1 MNLVGK
7 IINNRYEI
15 LEKTGIGGMATVYV
29 AKDLTLSRFVAIK
42 VLKDEFT
49 TDEEFIRRFEAEAQ
63 SAARL
68 SHSNI
73 VSIYDV
79 GNEDNIYYIVMELVR
94 GKTLKQIITEEGT
107 LPWKWALDISIQIAS
122 ALEAAHKQGIV
133 HRDIKPHNIII
144 TEDGVAKVTD
154 FGIAKAVSNSTIT
167 AFGTT
172 IGSVHYFSPEQAKG
186 SYTDAKSDLYSLGI
200 VMYEMLTG
208 KVPFDADTSVSVA
221 LKHMQE
227 DPEAP
232 KNINDE
238 IPQSVNDII
247 LKAMKKEPLARYQ
260 SASSMI
266 VDLKKALNNPDGDFV
281 EEEDI
286 SDGMTRRMDAITD
299 DMLDKKQ
306 ASTETSSSKETERN
320 KRSNKTEKKEGFF
333 KKHPKAKIPIII
345 ISLILVFV
353 LALGGTTL
361 IMNIT
366 TPKEVVLP
374 NLVNMTEAEAK
385 EALDKINVKYEKI
398 NEIYSTTVEA
408 GKIISQEPGA
418 NKTVREKST
427 VEVVVSKGTET
438 TTVPKVVGMQFEEAI
453 NLLQEYK
460 LDYEKIE
467 EPSKTVEA
475 GVVISQDTAADTTA
489 NAGDKIKIH
498 VSTGIPKVKVPS
510 VIGKSEADARSA
522 LTSVGLKV
530 EIKTA
535 EDTSKDNNVVI
546 SQSINAGDEVEEET
560 TVTITVNHYEET
572 KQISVTVNI
581 AKLLGEN
588 TQVPKGSSPEK
599 ITLIVTAGGKTET
612 RTVNRTDSS
621 ITITMTV
628 PKKTLEVRVDIG
640 SEYSSSK
647 TVNKDET
654 SVTF

>member
-1 MNLVGK
+1 MNLIGK
-7 IINNRYEI
+7 IIDNRYEI
-15 LEKTGIGGMATVYV
+15 LEKTGVGGMATVYV

-49 TDEEFIRRFEAEAQ
+49 TDEEFIRRFNTEAQ
-63 SAARL
+63 SAASL

-227 DPEAP
+227 DPEEP
-232 KNINDE
+232 KNVNPE

-266 VDLKKALNNPDGDFV
+266 IDLKKALTNPEGDFV

-299 DMLDKKQ
+299 DMLDKNKNEK
-306 ASTETSSSKETERN
+306 TPSSNKDAGKSRN
-320 KRSNKTEKKEGFF
+320 NKTEKKEGFF

-345 ISLILVFV
+345 VSLILVFM
-353 LALGGTTL
+353 LALGSTTL

-374 NLVNMTEAEAK
+374 DLTNMTEAEAK
-385 EALDKINVKYEKI
+385 AALEKINVKYEKI
-398 NEIYSTTVEA
+398 NEIYSPTVEA
-408 GKIISQEPGA
+408 GRIISQDPGA
-418 NKTVREKST
+418 NKTVREKSS

-438 TTVPKVVGMQFEEAI
+438 TTVPKVVGLKYEEAI

-460 LDYEKIE
+460 LDYERID

-475 GVVISQDTAADTTA
+475 GIVISQDTAADTTA

-498 VSTGIPKVKVPS
+498 ISTGIPKVTVPS

-522 LTSVGLKV
+522 LTSAGLKV

-546 SQSINAGDEVEEET
+546 SQSINAGDEVDEDT

-572 KQISVTVNI
+572 KKISVTVNI
-581 AKLLGEN
+581 AKLLGES
-588 TQVPKGSSPEK
+588 TQIPKGSSSEQVVLT
-599 ITLIVTAGGKTET
+599 ISAGGKTERKKVD
-612 RTVNRTDSS
+612 RTTKS
-621 ITITMTV
+621 ITIEITV
-628 PKKTLEVRVDIG
+628 PKKTLEVTVEIG
-640 SEYSSSK
+640 DEYSSSK
-647 TVNKDET
+647 TVGVDET
-654 SVTF
+654 SITF